1 MAKCNPT
8 SPVSVAAKELCVFF
22 EARSGVKSPEHFP
35 AVMEKFPASSECGC
49 LLTKLVNSNDSEFN
63 YHIQHPSS
71 TLPDHFGAITSPL
84 SFITVQK
91 KMESGQYVSV
101 RAFATTAGSAESI
114 SRHER
119 DQDRQRERNAARR
132 QRNELEQTI
141 DLERQRLIVSKFLAQ
156 AAGSISSIGFDKQDE
171 GA

>member
-1 MAKCNPT
+1 M
-8 SPVSVAAKELCVFF
+8 F
-22 EARSGVKSPEHFP
+22 
-35 AVMEKFPASSECGC
+35 
-49 LLTKLVNSNDSEFN
+49 
-63 YHIQHPSS
+63 
-71 TLPDHFGAITSPL
+71 
-84 SFITVQK
+84 SFV
-91 KMESGQYVSV
+91 
-101 RAFATTAGSAESI
+101 GSAESI